1 MKLPSIRSEKE
12 VEILRQY
19 MNKNSFFTSMIK
31 KFGDQVANEIFVLLE
46 HRILKAGQPLY
57 TAGFLLKV

>member
-1 MKLPSIRSEKE
+1 
-12 VEILRQY
+12 
-19 MNKNSFFTSMIK
+19 MIK